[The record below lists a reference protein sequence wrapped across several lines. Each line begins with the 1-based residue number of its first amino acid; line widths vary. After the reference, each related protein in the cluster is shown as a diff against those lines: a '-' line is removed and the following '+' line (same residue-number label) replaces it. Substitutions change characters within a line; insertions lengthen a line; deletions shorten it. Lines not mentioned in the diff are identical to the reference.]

1 MFSGLNSSLF
11 NLQQFYSPNTG
22 ADMGKLN
29 LVEILDV
36 SARDGLQN
44 ESRLFSTKEKVDLIN
59 QVIAAGVRRLEVASF
74 VHPKRVPQMA
84 DAEAVIEA
92 LPDRKDVTYIGLVL
106 NERGLERALETKV
119 DEVGCVALP
128 SDTFAQKNQGQTYRQ
143 SVEVAGRILTRAN
156 AANRRANVTISA
168 AFGCPFE
175 GEVEIDRVVDMAIQ
189 LAQHNPH
196 EIALADTIGVGD
208 PWHVAELVAAIRKA
222 LPDMPLRA
230 HFHNTRNTGLANGF
244 AAVQGGISTLDVS
257 VGGIGGCPFA
267 PAATGNVPAED
278 MIYMLQRHG
287 FASEISLPDIVAC
300 ADWLTEKFDRV
311 LPGML
316 GRAGLFPPQNS
327 QSNTRQ
333 LEAEAT

>member
-1 MFSGLNSSLF
+1 
-11 NLQQFYSPNTG
+11 
-22 ADMGKLN
+22 MGKLN
-29 LVEILDV
+29 SIEILDV

-44 ESRLFSTKEKVDLIN
+44 ESRPFSTNEKVDLIN

-84 DAEAVIEA
+84 DAEAVIKA
-92 LPDRKDVTYIGLVL
+92 LPDRNDVTYIGLVL
-106 NERGLERALETKV
+106 NERGLDRALETKV

-143 SVEVAGRILTRAN
+143 SVEVAANILTRAN

-175 GEVEIDRVVDMAIQ
+175 GEVEIDRVVDMAGH
-189 LAQHNPH
+189 LAQYNPH

-208 PWHVAELVAAIRKA
+208 PWHVAELVAAIREA
-222 LPDMPLRA
+222 LPNMPLRA

-257 VGGIGGCPFA
+257 IGGIGGCPFA

-287 FASEISLPDIVAC
+287 FASEISLPGIIAC
-300 ADWLTEKFDRV
+300 AEWLTEKFDRT

>member
-1 MFSGLNSSLF
+1 MGRLNS
-11 NLQQFYSPNTG
+11 
-22 ADMGKLN
+22 
-29 LVEILDV
+29 VEILDV

-44 ESRLFSTKEKVDLIN
+44 ESRLFSTGEKVDLIKRI
-59 QVIAAGVRRLEVASF
+59 IAAGVRRLEVASF

-92 LPDRKDVTYIGLVL
+92 LPDRGDVTYIGLVL
-106 NERGLERALETKV
+106 NERGLDRALETKV

-143 SVEVAGRILTRAN
+143 SVEVAAKILTRAN

-175 GEVEIDRVVDMAIQ
+175 GEVEIDRVVDMAKL
-189 LAQHNPH
+189 LAQYNPH

-208 PWHVAELVAAIRKA
+208 PWHVTELVSAIRQA
-222 LPDMPLRA
+222 LPSMPLRA

-244 AAVQGGISTLDVS
+244 AAVQSGISTLDVS
-257 VGGIGGCPFA
+257 VAGIGGCPFA

-287 FASEISLPDIVAC
+287 LASEISLTDIIAC
-300 ADWLTEKFDRV
+300 AEWLTEKFDRV